1 MDATA
6 KRATLRHLWHGRT
19 GCLAARRAATG
30 QPAVPTDQRLHF
42 GQVDLVIFAD
52 HLAMRIFA
60 KWQPAMLAMH
70 RAMVFVRAGRFGQHA
85 GVALVS
91 RLATAG
97 PRAVPLALLV
107 RRWRLR

>member
-70 RAMVFVRAGRFGQHA
+70 RAMVLMRIGRFGQHA
-85 GVALVS
+85 GVSLMT
-91 RLATAG
+91 RLCTT
-97 PRAVPLALLV
+97 RARAFTLALLIG
-107 RRWRLR
+107 RWRL